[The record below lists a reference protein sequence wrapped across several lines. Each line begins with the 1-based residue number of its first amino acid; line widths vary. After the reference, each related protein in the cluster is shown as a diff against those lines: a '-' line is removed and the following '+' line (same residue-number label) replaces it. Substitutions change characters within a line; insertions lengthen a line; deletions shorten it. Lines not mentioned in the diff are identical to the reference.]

1 MSYFIR
7 SALALVVFMG
17 MVGVASA
24 TTYSWP
30 LAISVPVTVSYPN
43 PPRGFSVLLS
53 CHYTKPGS
61 GLVLGEV
68 SSNVP
73 IAVASGVA
81 SYNGTMLVYMRSN
94 SAPPVTGGTMA
105 CQITGKPFNGLQMLP
120 SGQLSDSIT
129 LP

>member
-43 PPRGFSVLLS
+43 PPPGFTVELHCNYSDPV
-53 CHYTKPGS
+53 S

-68 SSNVP
+68 TSNVP

-81 SYNGTMLVYMRSN
+81 SYNGTMLVYMTSK
-94 SAPPVTGGTMA
+94 SAPPVTGGTMG
-105 CQITGKPFNGLQMLP
+105 CLLWTKYIKGLSGK
-120 SGQLSDSIT
+120 LSDRIT